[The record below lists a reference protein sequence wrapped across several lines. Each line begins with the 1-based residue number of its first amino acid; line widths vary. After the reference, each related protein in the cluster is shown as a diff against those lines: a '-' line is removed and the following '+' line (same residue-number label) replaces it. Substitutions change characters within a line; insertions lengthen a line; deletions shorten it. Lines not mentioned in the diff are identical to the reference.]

1 MLEGEPIAQKK
12 RPVPKRKHFR
22 SVGPF
27 SLIFGRKV
35 KTDAP
40 ATRNTIA
47 DCVGK
52 ILGNHLVTK
61 NCSQQIH
68 ARGSGSMSLK
78 ARFRHGSSK
87 RLSWRAQN
95 RAKFARNLFCGMEM
109 L

>member
-61 NCSQQIH
+61 IVHNK
-68 ARGSGSMSLK
+68 SMRA
-78 ARFRHGSSK
+78 ARFDVVERCDFGGVPTNDF
-87 RLSWRAQN
+87 RGPR
-95 RAKFARNLFCGMEM
+95 RIARNSPAISSAV
-109 L
+109 